1 MEENESVAPNIAE
14 ESGFDVAQ
22 MEKIISMV
30 RLIKGLSDMET
41 KIENNEEEKPAY
53 SEEVQALNALN
64 AAVPYL
70 DYKLRKPVGIMVKL
84 IEMNRLIN
92 NFEVMS
98 MGEGEDDA
106 SRKRKMLL
114 AVREELDE
122 KKRGMLD
129 IFMRI
134 MEIREIS
141 RGL

>member
-1 MEENESVAPNIAE
+1 
-14 ESGFDVAQ
+14 
-22 MEKIISMV
+22 
-30 RLIKGLSDMET
+30 
-41 KIENNEEEKPAY
+41 
-53 SEEVQALNALN
+53 
-64 AAVPYL
+64 
-70 DYKLRKPVGIMVKL
+70 
-84 IEMNRLIN
+84 
-92 NFEVMS
+92 MS

>member
-1 MEENESVAPNIAE
+1 MEENESVATNIAE

-41 KIENNEEEKPAY
+41 KIDGNEEEKPTY
-53 SEEVQALNALN
+53 SEEVQALNAIN

-141 RGL
+141 KGL

>member
-1 MEENESVAPNIAE
+1 MEENENIAE

-41 KIENNEEEKPAY
+41 KIDGNEEEKPAY

>member
-1 MEENESVAPNIAE
+1 MEENENIAE

-30 RLIKGLSDMET
+30 RLIKGLSDMEN
-41 KIENNEEEKPAY
+41 KIDGNEEEKPTY